1 MHMPPSKKDG
11 PVTIHWS
18 AEAQKSVAA
27 NPTMLLTAEETAREL
42 RIARR
47 RVWDLIREGQL
58 ASVKIGKSR
67 RISRAALAEYIA
79 GLGGGD
85 AA

>member
-1 MHMPPSKKDG
+1 
-11 PVTIHWS
+11 
-18 AEAQKSVAA
+18 
-27 NPTMLLTAEETAREL
+27 MLLTAEETAREL

-79 GLGGGD
+79 GLDGGD